1 MYIIAKF
8 FKFLF
13 IERMIIMPASTIE
26 GALDEL
32 FEDIKKASTNPSDS
46 VNNEI
51 RNHFKNYVEILE
63 REYVPNDNQMADMN
77 KYLRACWTVARVIIT
92 ENANERKQKCG
103 EGIADINEVKQHL
116 FGKQAKIVRFFQKIQ
131 RAEGADVGA
140 NLNNIHLSLSWGGEA
155 FPYIDRRMVDSL
167 GRNYTIRV

>member
-13 IERMIIMPASTIE
+13 IERMIIMPSAIE

-51 RNHFKNYVEILE
+51 SNHFKNYVEILE

-92 ENANERKQKCG
+92 ENANERKQKSR
-103 EGIADINEVKQHL
+103 EGIADINEVKPHL
-116 FGKQAKIVRFFQKIQ
+116 VGKQAKIIKFFQKIQ
-131 RAEGADVGA
+131 RAKDADVGA
-140 NLNNIHLSLSWGGEA
+140 NLNNIHLSISWRGQA
-155 FPYIDRRMVDSL
+155 YPNINRSWVDTL
-167 GRNYTIRV
+167 GRNYTIRG